1 MADELV
7 DIHDARRTVLFLCED
22 NSTRS
27 QIAQALL
34 NHLYGRDFQA
44 YSAGLSPTYLD
55 EHVIQVMNEI
65 GIDITNQRAK
75 SVDECIRREMKFDV
89 VATLCECSRRNC
101 PFIPANIHMH
111 KEFVNP
117 AEFVGE
123 HDVMLMHYRRLRD
136 QVREWVETTFGPQ
149 GSFSFYSSVRET
161 Q

>member
-7 DIHDARRTVLFLCED
+7 DIHDARRPVLFLCED

-136 QVREWVETTFGPQ
+136 QIRDWVETTFGPK